1 MKLRQKDQTN
11 EKLRSEILNIN
22 LILKKINVTDPKL
35 LKKFVEH
42 IYLNNIEDLD
52 KLFIYTYLTLN
63 KINKESENEYVF
75 SQKQILNNEH
85 VNIFLNYSLYLR
97 NISYY
102 NIHNPDLNF
111 TLLNLKENNNLVSFY
126 ANYPYKIKSY
136 FGEIKIY
143 KLFTDSIN
151 DFKIVDYALEDPLN
165 TDELIKDKLI
175 EKIELNPEI
184 ISEYNYWQMKEY
196 ESEKEL
202 SNEIGNNNYKIT
214 YYDLYILSDLLSDVE
229 NDHKLGFCLFTNQYS
244 DNPKKYELF
253 IIVNEEILKGTLGNI
268 EMICFYQDIYQD
280 DSRIKNILFPN
291 KKRKTTLGDLY
302 MKPSFKKMW
311 EEEYNLEL
319 N

>member
-1 MKLRQKDQTN
+1 MKLIQKDKKN
-11 EKLRSEILNIN
+11 VKLKSEILNLN
-22 LILKKINVTDPKL
+22 LLIKKINVNDLKL

-42 IYLNNIEDLD
+42 LYLNNIEDLD

-165 TDELIKDKLI
+165 TDELIKGKLI

-302 MKPSFKKMW
+302 MKPVFKKMW